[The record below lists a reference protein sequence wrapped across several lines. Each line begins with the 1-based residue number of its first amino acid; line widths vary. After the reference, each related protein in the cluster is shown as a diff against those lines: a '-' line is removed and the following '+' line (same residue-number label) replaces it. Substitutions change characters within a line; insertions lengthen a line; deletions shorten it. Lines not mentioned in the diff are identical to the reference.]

1 LKKRE
6 TSKNSKELNMDI
18 FYNEDCFDGESGA
31 LAFYRGYTFD
41 KLEAGFKHKIRTIQS
56 RVATGKLLDVGCA
69 KGFFV
74 KMALGAG
81 YDAYGIDF
89 SEYAISKARDI
100 VGNRAQKIDIEKT
113 NPYPSE
119 SFDIITAWDFI
130 EHLRDPETFLKKAGT
145 MLKPKGYL
153 FLTTVN
159 YSSLIARLMRSNWR
173 FIGPLHISYEI
184 TPKILGGWLQSANF
198 DRYQIGTSSL
208 CLKPLPQRLK
218 IIEYALTAVISA
230 ATPILNLTNLGD
242 IMLCIAQKRK

>member
-1 LKKRE
+1 MDKPE
-6 TSKNSKELNMDI
+6 TSKNPKELNMDK

-31 LAFYRGYTFD
+31 LAFYHGYTFD
-41 KLEAGFKHKIRTIQS
+41 KLETGFKHKIRTIQS

-74 KMALGAG
+74 RIALEAG

-113 NPYPSE
+113 NAYPPE

-130 EHLRDPETFLKKAGT
+130 EHLKDPEAFLKKAST
-145 MLKPKGYL
+145 ILKQNGYL

-159 YSSLIARLMRSNWR
+159 YSSLMARLMRRHWR
-173 FIGPLHISYEI
+173 FIGPLHISYKI
-184 TPKILGGWLQSANF
+184 TPKLLGEWLRNANF
-198 DRYQIGTSSL
+198 HQSQIGTSSL

-218 IIEYALTAVISA
+218 MIQYALTAVISA
-230 ATPILNLTNLGD
+230 ATPILNATNLGD
-242 IMLCIAQKRK
+242 IILCTAQKRK